1 MDTKHTADCVL
12 CRQMASSQYNRT
24 TPASN
29 HDGYRKQMVVISECA
44 NVGECSY
51 GVQPNTTS
59 PFRTLRQMTF
69 MSDIS
74 MRTSTMR
81 SSLGENKGVTV
92 AKREGTSERCLVA
105 VCEEALNLVCNV
117 WGKQLHWT
125 TKDWLVQFRQQTNR
139 PLRSVWRPL
148 HKERYSLPDL
158 KRQLNTAENARV
170 YWLWCTFRLWECN
183 M

>member
-1 MDTKHTADCVL
+1 MDARHTADCVL
-12 CRQMASSQYNRT
+12 CRLMASSQYNRT

-29 HDGYRKQMVVISECA
+29 HDCYRKQMVVISECA
-44 NVGECSY
+44 NVGECSC

-69 MSDIS
+69 MSDVS

-92 AKREGTSERCLVA
+92 AKREDTSERCLVA

-117 WGKQLHWT
+117 RGKQLHWT

-148 HKERYSLPDL
+148 HKEHYSLSDL
-158 KRQLNTAENARV
+158 NRQLNTAENVRV
-170 YWLWCTFRLWECN
+170 YWLRCTFRLWECK